1 MYDENSLNGLGVNIK
16 MFRTVNHISQ
26 GELAKQLGISQTHM
40 SNIEHG
46 RVLVNLRLLMRMANI
61 FQCRLDD
68 FFAPPGAAASTA
80 DPPQEQHYSA
90 EDIGI
95 LLQIVQATKKT
106 VRQQG
111 LAPQVTSKA
120 KTNAKNKNKGSER
133 EMEDE

>member
-46 RVLVNLRLLMRMANI
+46 RVLVNLRLLMRIANI
-61 FQCRLDD
+61 FKCKLDD

-95 LLQIVQATKKT
+95 LLQIVQATKQT

-111 LAPQVTSKA
+111 VAPQVTSKA

>member
-46 RVLVNLRLLMRMANI
+46 RVLVNLRLLMRIANI
-61 FQCRLDD
+61 FKCKLDD
-68 FFAPPGAAASTA
+68 FFAPPGLVVSSAEP
-80 DPPQEQHYSA
+80 PPQEQHYSA

-106 VRQQG
+106 VRQRG
-111 LAPQVTSKA
+111 LAPQFTSKA
-120 KTNAKNKNKGSER
+120 KTNAKNKGSER
-133 EMEDE
+133 EMDNE

>member
-68 FFAPPGAAASTA
+68 FLHRPVQRQALPTRRRNSTTAP
-80 DPPQEQHYSA
+80 
-90 EDIGI
+90 
-95 LLQIVQATKKT
+95 KT
-106 VRQQG
+106 SVYCC
-111 LAPQVTSKA
+111 K
-120 KTNAKNKNKGSER
+120 
-133 EMEDE
+133 